1 MLINLFYLK
10 VLVLFPHLDINWY
23 NLRHDFDNFVNTL
36 CFQLQN
42 SNQSSTELSVN
53 NDEQQLKD
61 LTLKKVV
68 KTANFR
74 VKATNCHCL
83 EALIENIKQSIFHPK
98 NLNTKVFHNITKNE
112 REALKEIKT

>member
-1 MLINLFYLK
+1 M
-10 VLVLFPHLDINWY
+10 FPHLDINWY

-36 CFQLQN
+36 RFQLQN

-53 NDEQQLKD
+53 NDEQQLED

-83 EALIENIKQSIFHPK
+83 EAFIEKIKQSIFHPK